1 MTGEWVRARH
11 RAIVAIGAALLSAF
25 AMPLAAQPGSLQG
38 GWIMDVRGRWQGL
51 ALTEAAQAKLASFD
65 RSVDDPSM
73 RCVPTGLIRTA
84 ESQAPLEIV
93 EQEHQVLMLWEQF
106 NVVRRIYLDGRTAP
120 DWWPLTPLGFST
132 GRWDGDTLVVET
144 TQLAAHLLNDD
155 GTPFSGGPGTRILER
170 FRGVGDRI
178 EAEFTVEDPAFLQR
192 PATRTFTYNR
202 VPDQMM
208 LDFRCDPLDATGWR
222 LPATGDSLR
231 DLLRWLDLRP
241 PIPERE

>member
-1 MTGEWVRARH
+1 MGDRVGVMRRVIAT
-11 RAIVAIGAALLSAF
+11 IGAVLLSAL
-25 AMPLAAQPGSLQG
+25 AMPLAAQPGSLEG
-38 GWIMDVRGRWQGL
+38 GWIMDQRGRWQGL
-51 ALTEAAQAKLASFD
+51 ALTEAGQRKLDAFD

-93 EQEHQVLMLWEQF
+93 EQPQQILMLWEQF
-106 NVVRRIYLDGRTAP
+106 NIVRRIYLDGRAAP

-155 GTPFSGGPGTRILER
+155 GTSFSGGPGTRILER
-170 FRGVGDRI
+170 FRTAGDRI
-178 EAEFTVEDPAFLQR
+178 EAEFTVEDPVYLRQ
-192 PATRTFTYNR
+192 PASRTFTYDR